1 MTNILIDYIDEKS
14 LLSENLENESKLMQ
28 IMNNFHKFAK
38 QLEIRHDSRNTLQIK
53 DEYDL

>member
-1 MTNILIDYIDEKS
+1 
-14 LLSENLENESKLMQ
+14 MQ